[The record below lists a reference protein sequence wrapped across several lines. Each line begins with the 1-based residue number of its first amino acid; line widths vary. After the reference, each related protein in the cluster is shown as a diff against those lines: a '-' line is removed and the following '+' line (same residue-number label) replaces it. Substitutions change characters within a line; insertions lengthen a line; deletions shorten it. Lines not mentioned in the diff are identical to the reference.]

1 MGRAVGIDL
10 GTTNSCIATLEGGQP
25 TVIVNAEGART
36 TPSVVAF
43 SKSGEILVGEVAKR
57 QAVTNVD
64 RTISS
69 VKRHMGTDWSVDID
83 DKKWTPQEIS
93 AQILIKLKRDAEAYL
108 GEPVTDAVITC
119 PAYFNDAQRQATK
132 DAGKIAGLNVLRI
145 INEPTAAALAYGL
158 EKGKEDERILV
169 FDLGGGTFDVSL
181 LEIGKDQEDG
191 FATIQVQATNGDNK
205 LGGDDWD
212 QHIMDWLVG
221 EVKNKYGLD
230 LSKDKIAMQRL
241 KEAAEQAK
249 KELSSSSSTNI
260 SMQYLAMTAD
270 GTPVHLDETLTRAHF
285 EEMTSDLL
293 GRTRTPFN
301 NVLSDAGISVSQI
314 DHVVLVGGSTR
325 MPAVQDLVKELTGG
339 KEANKS
345 VNPDEVVA
353 VGAAVQ
359 SGVIK
364 GDRKDVLLIDV
375 TPLSLGIETKGGI
388 MTKLIDRNTAIPT
401 KRSEVFSTAE
411 DNQPSV
417 LIQVYQGEREFA
429 RDNKPLG
436 TFELTGI
443 APAPRGVPKVEVTF
457 DIDANGIVHVS
468 AKDQGTG
475 KEQSMTITGGSAL
488 PKDEIDRMVKE
499 AESHEADDKKRR
511 EDAET
516 RNQAEAFAYSTE
528 KLVNDNKDKVS
539 EDVAKDVTDKVNT
552 LKEALKGEDI
562 EKIKSAQSELMTA
575 AQKIG
580 EALYQQDQANG
591 AAAGAGAPGAEGA
604 GAAGAAGA
612 GPAADD
618 DVVDAEVVDD
628 DKDDKKDGE

>member
-1 MGRAVGIDL
+1 MARAVGIDL
-10 GTTNSCIATLEGGQP
+10 GTTNSCIATLEGGEP

-69 VKRHMGTDWSVDID
+69 VKRHMGSDWTVDID
-83 DKKWTPQEIS
+83 GKKWTPQEIS
-93 AQILIKLKRDAEAYL
+93 AQILMKLKRDAEAYL

-181 LEIGKDQEDG
+181 LEIGKDDDG
-191 FATIQVQATNGDNK
+191 FSTIQVQATNGDNH

-212 QHIMDWLVG
+212 QKIIDWLVS
-221 EVKNKYGLD
+221 EVKNKYGVD
-230 LSKDKIAMQRL
+230 LSKDKIALQRL

-249 KELSSSSSTNI
+249 KELSSSTSTSI
-260 SMQYLAMTAD
+260 SMQYLAMTPD

-293 GRTRTPFN
+293 GRCRTPFN
-301 NVLSDAGISVSQI
+301 NVLHDAGISVSDI

-325 MPAVQDLVKELTGG
+325 MPAVKELVKELTGG
-339 KEANKS
+339 KEANQS

-417 LIQVYQGEREFA
+417 LIQV
-429 RDNKPLG
+429 KPLG

-443 APAPRGVPKVEVTF
+443 APAPRGVPQIEVTF

-468 AKDQGTG
+468 AKDKGTG
-475 KEQSMTITGGSAL
+475 KEQSMTITGGSGL

-499 AESHEADDKKRR
+499 AEAHEAEDKKRK

-528 KLVNDNKDKVS
+528 KLVNDNKDKLSDDIVK
-539 EDVAKDVTDKVNT
+539 EVTDKVNA
-552 LKEALKGEDI
+552 LKEALKGDDT
-562 EKIKSAQSELMTA
+562 EKVKTAQTELMTA

-580 EALYQQDQANG
+580 QVLYAQQGAEG
-591 AAAGAGAPGAEGA
+591 AAAGADGA
-604 GAAGAAGA
+604 GASAGSASGS
-612 GPAADD
+612 DD
-618 DVVDAEVVDD
+618 DTVEAEVVDD
-628 DKDDKKDGE
+628 DDDKDNK

>member
-1 MGRAVGIDL
+1 MGRSVGIDL
-10 GTTNSCIATLEGGQP
+10 GTTNSCIATLEAGQP
-25 TVIVNAEGART
+25 TVIVNSEGQRT

-43 SKSGEILVGEVAKR
+43 AKNGEILVGDVAKR
-57 QAVTNVD
+57 QAVTNVE

-69 VKRHMGTDWSVDID
+69 VKRHMGTDWTVEID
-83 DKKWTPQEIS
+83 GKKWTPQEIS
-93 AQILIKLKRDAEAYL
+93 AQILMKLKRDAEAYL

-158 EKGKEDERILV
+158 EKGNENEQILV

-181 LEIGKDQEDG
+181 LEIGKDDDG
-191 FATIQVQATNGDNK
+191 FSTIQVKATNGDNH

-212 QHIMDWLVG
+212 QRIIDWLV
-221 EVKNKYGLD
+221 ETVKNKYGVD
-230 LSKDKIAMQRL
+230 LSQDKIALQRL

-249 KELSSSSSTNI
+249 KELSGAMETTI
-260 SMQYLAMTAD
+260 SMQYLAMTPD
-270 GTPVHLDETLTRAHF
+270 GRPVHLDEVLTRAHF
-285 EEMTSDLL
+285 EEMTRDLL
-293 GRTRTPFN
+293 DRCRKPFSQ
-301 NVLSDAGISVSQI
+301 VLLDAGVTVSQI
-314 DHVVLVGGSTR
+314 DHVILVGGSTR
-325 MPAVQDLVKELTGG
+325 MPAVKDLVKELTGG
-339 KEANKS
+339 KDASQS

-353 VGAAVQ
+353 VGAAIQ

-401 KRSEVFSTAE
+401 KRSEIFSTAE

-443 APAPRGVPKVEVTF
+443 APAPRGVPKIEVTF

-475 KEQSMTITGGSAL
+475 KEQSMTITGGSSL

-499 AESHEADDKKRR
+499 AQEHEADDKKRK

-516 RNQAEAFAYSTE
+516 RNQGEAFAYSIE
-528 KLVNDNKDKVS
+528 KVLNENKDKIPA
-539 EDVAKDVTDKVNT
+539 DVASEVSAKIAT
-552 LKEALKGEDI
+552 LKDTLKGDDVEAIKKAQED
-562 EKIKSAQSELMTA
+562 LMTS

-580 EALYQQDQANG
+580 KNIYEQNG
-591 AAAGAGAPGAEGA
+591 SSQ
-604 GAAGAAGA
+604 A
-612 GPAADD
+612 GPAPQQQAPED
-618 DVVDAEVVDD
+618 DVVDAQVVDD
-628 DKDDKKDGE
+628 DKKDE